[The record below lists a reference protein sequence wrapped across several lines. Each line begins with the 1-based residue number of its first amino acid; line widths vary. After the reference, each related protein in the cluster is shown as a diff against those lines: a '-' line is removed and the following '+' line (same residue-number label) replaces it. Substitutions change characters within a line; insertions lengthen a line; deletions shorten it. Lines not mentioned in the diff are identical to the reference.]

1 MFACSHFGIKAESS
15 PGNHQQLVTIATMDP
30 MQATQACAKL
40 RKAQARRRKAEEL
53 VKKAEDLLK
62 KEELSHTELVKHAK
76 TKVKMA
82 KKMLKLVKKAEDLL
96 KKEELLHKELVKKA
110 KTKVKMA
117 KKMLKQ
123 ALKAELNHRPLDYSP
138 DYSLFADDDTD
149 DC

>member
-1 MFACSHFGIKAESS
+1 VFACSHFGITAESL

-53 VKKAEDLLK
+53 VKKAEDLVK
-62 KEELSHTELVKHAK
+62 KEKLLHQEHMKTAK
-76 TKVKMA
+76 TKM
-82 KKMLKLVKKAEDLL
+82 
-96 KKEELLHKELVKKA
+96 
-110 KTKVKMA
+110 KMA